1 MEGGLLMRVLITGGA
16 RGIGAE
22 LVRLFC
28 ERGWKTAFFYNTS
41 KNDALDLS
49 QDTGSLA
56 VHCDLSA
63 VDPIRQGVA
72 EVLRQMGWLSALV
85 NNAGISFTGLLQET
99 EDEDWRKVMDLDLDA
114 AFYTMRSVLPVM
126 IGRGRGSVVNLTSMW
141 GISGA
146 SCEAAYSAAKAGLIG
161 LSKATAREVGP
172 SGIRVNCV
180 APGWIDTGMN
190 AHFSQEEVAAFA
202 ADTPLCRI
210 GQPREVAEAVEF
222 LCSDRASFITGQVLC
237 VDGGYLMN

>member
-1 MEGGLLMRVLITGGA
+1 MCTGFA
-16 RGIGAE
+16 F
-22 LVRLFC
+22 LFLSN
-28 ERGWKTAFFYNTS
+28 NTS
-41 KNDALDLS
+41 KNAALDLS
-49 QDTGSLA
+49 RDTGALA

-63 VDPIRQGVA
+63 VDPIRQGTA

-99 EDEDWRKVMDLDLDA
+99 EDEDWRKVMDLNLDA

-161 LSKATAREVGP
+161 LSKATAREVGGTP
-172 SGIRVNCV
+172 DSTRRICPGSG
-180 APGWIDTGMN
+180 AALLPGHRPPGPPRQ
-190 AHFSQEEVAAFA
+190 ARSAAQ
-202 ADTPLCRI
+202 ADPT
-210 GQPREVAEAVEF
+210 
-222 LCSDRASFITGQVLC
+222 
-237 VDGGYLMN
+237 